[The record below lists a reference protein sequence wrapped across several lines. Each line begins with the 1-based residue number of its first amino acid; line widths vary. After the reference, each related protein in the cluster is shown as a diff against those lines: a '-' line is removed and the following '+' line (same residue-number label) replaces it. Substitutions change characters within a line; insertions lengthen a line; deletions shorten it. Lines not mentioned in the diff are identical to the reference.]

1 MPTRERAVPPDI
13 TIAAAARLRV
23 ERKKRGLSM
32 SEMSALCIQHRCDI
46 HPAGCNVSMAT
57 INQIEN
63 GVIVTASERRTRFLS
78 VDELWLFCEILGMTP
93 SELLGKEQK

>member
-13 TIAAAARLRV
+13 TIAAAARLRE
-23 ERKKRGLSM
+23 ERKKRRLSM
-32 SEMSALCIQHRCDI
+32 TEMSALCIQHRCDI

-63 GVIVTASERRTRFLS
+63 GVIVTADERRIRFLS
-78 VDELWLFCEILGMTP
+78 VDELWLFCEIFGMTP
-93 SELLGKEQK
+93 DEFLKRE